1 MITCTCNQITPKV
14 IRARLT
20 ITDDGGACVVSV
32 PAGPW
37 LRRSGEWY
45 VLSRRVVAGA
55 CRAAGVA
62 VPTDDEITAAITDA
76 IGSMAPPKTRAPKPM
91 TAARGIYR

>member
-1 MITCTCNQITPKV
+1 MIIAHCYYHNPRL

-20 ITDDGGACVVSV
+20 ISDDTGACVVTV

-37 LRRSGEWY
+37 LRRHGEWWAM
-45 VLSRRVVAGA
+45 SRRVLAAA

-62 VPTDDEITAAITDA
+62 VPSDEDVTAAITAAMDDVT
-76 IGSMAPPKTRAPKPM
+76 PPTTRAPKPM